1 MHQKH
6 CLSNGIRLVT
16 EYIPHVKSVSIGFWV
31 ESGSIYEGIENNGI
45 THFIEHML
53 FKGTAQRT
61 AKDIAESIDNIGG
74 QLNAFTGKECTCYYA
89 KVLDA
94 HLHIAVDVLTDMLF
108 NSIFSPP
115 EIEKEK
121 SIIIEEIN
129 MYEDSPEDLVHDLI
143 SKIVFMNNPL
153 GLPILG
159 SHETVKSFTREDL
172 VHYIENNYT
181 TDNIVISVAG
191 HFNTEELI
199 IMLEDK
205 LKSLKNLKQRNN
217 TSLIP
222 SFTVNNSVK
231 IKDTEQLHLC
241 IGLEGVSAASRY
253 LYPLLLMN
261 NVFGGSMSSRLF
273 QNIREDK
280 GLAYSVFSYP
290 STYKSQGL
298 FTIYLAINPTQVN
311 DACKHIL
318 EEINII
324 KKHGLSEDELHK
336 SKEQLKGNYI
346 LGLESTSSRMTSI
359 GRSELLLNKIYSQK
373 DIINK
378 IDSVTIEEVNDVI
391 QQVFNMD
398 KSSIAVVGKPEADI
412 KFDTLLK
419 N

>member
-61 AKDIAESIDNIGG
+61 AKEIAAAIDNIGG
-74 QLNAFTGKECTCYYA
+74 QLNAFTSKECTCYYA
-89 KVLDA
+89 KVLDT
-94 HLHIAVDVLTDMLF
+94 HLPIAVDVLSDMIF
-108 NSIFSPP
+108 NSIFSPT

-121 SIIIEEIN
+121 SIIVEEIN
-129 MYEDSPEDLVHDLI
+129 MYEDSPEDLVHDLLT
-143 SKIVFMNNPL
+143 KTVFMNNSL

-159 SHETVKSFTREDL
+159 SYETVRSFSRDDL
-172 VHYIENNYT
+172 IRYIDNNYT
-181 TDNIVISVAG
+181 TNKIVISVAG
-191 HFNTEELI
+191 HFDAEELI

-205 LKSLKNLKQRNN
+205 LKSFKNIKQRNDN
-217 TSLIP
+217 CLTP
-222 SFTVNNSVK
+222 GFAVNNSLK

-241 IGLEGVSAASRY
+241 IGLEGVPTASQY

-290 STYKSQGL
+290 STYKHQGL
-298 FTIYLAINPTQVN
+298 FTIYLAINPTQIN
-311 DACKHIL
+311 NACKHIV

-324 KKHGLSEDELHK
+324 KKDGLSEDELQK
-336 SKEQLKGNYI
+336 SKEQLKGNLI

-373 DIINK
+373 DMINK
-378 IDSVTIEEVNDVI
+378 IDSVRIEEVSEVI
-391 QQVFNMD
+391 QKVFNMD
-398 KSSIAVVGKPEADI
+398 KASIAVVGKPESDI
-412 KFDTLLK
+412 KFDALLK